1 MPKCNIVGSTVVV
14 VVVTPDKI
22 IVANCEIP
30 KLYCA
35 ATARPSLSQ
44 PITRAG
50 SKPPEGELYTRT
62 AHGFSVFLP
71 CQEPLVPFCPMVGS
85 EVHSSKVKKTEVLME
100 NFCRAIGPCIKE
112 NKEVYEGEVTE
123 LSPEET

>member
-1 MPKCNIVGSTVVV
+1 MDNECNIVGSTVVV

-44 PITRAG
+44 PITSRQMASYILGRPTG
-50 SKPPEGELYTRT
+50 SQSSCHVKS
-62 AHGFSVFLP
+62 H
-71 CQEPLVPFCPMVGS
+71 CVPFCPMVRP